1 MSRKPDI
8 DRKKSRKEAVS
19 TERNRKE
26 QIGRI
31 VSILAMLAYLLLL
44 SYLLFFSST
53 YGRTMELGYRY
64 NLEPFQE
71 IRRGL
76 ENMDIVGYRY
86 VLVNIAGNIA
96 AFMPF
101 GFLLPLV
108 TERRMHTGKVFLYTF
123 LLSLCAETLQ
133 LISQTGAFDVD
144 DLILNTA
151 GGVLGYWCYVLLI
164 GRRRKRR

>member
-1 MSRKPDI
+1 
-8 DRKKSRKEAVS
+8 
-19 TERNRKE
+19 
-26 QIGRI
+26 
-31 VSILAMLAYLLLL
+31 
-44 SYLLFFSST
+44 
-53 YGRTMELGYRY
+53 MEMGYRY

-76 ENMDIVGYRY
+76 ENIDTVGYRY

-108 TERRMHTGKVFLYTF
+108 TDRRMHTGKVFLYTF

-133 LISQTGAFDVD
+133 LISRTGAFDVD

-151 GGVLGYWCYVLLI
+151 GGVLGYWCYMLLI
-164 GRRRKRR
+164 GRRRNKR